1 MLKIGQPYPIFTDV
15 SGKPLDGGYV
25 YIGESGLNPET
36 SPIVVYWDEA
46 LTIPA
51 AQPLRTVNGMIAR
64 NGSPAEVWFSGYD
77 YSLTT
82 KDVNGVL
89 LTHILSQF
97 GIPEGSLSA
106 PDGSSL
112 IGYIAEGTGAVATT
126 VQDKL
131 RESVSV
137 KDFGAVGDG
146 VADDTAAVQAAA
158 NAQKSLHI
166 NPGNYLLNSDVTVPS
181 DLVMFGDGRDV
192 SQFSGA
198 GKFILQ
204 GSLQAENI
212 GFLGTSEHLEIAT
225 NAVGATTFGYIRVDK
240 CLFNNS
246 STFSIVTEGINRDVF
261 VEEVTVLNSVFNG
274 GGAGSGAIDIRASH
288 RVANIHNNIIED
300 YNSGGGAG
308 GIRLGQLTTSA
319 DNNCYSHITNNY
331 IDNISAI
338 GGSGSTYGI
347 QVLKG
352 FMNIIGNTVR
362 NLINDDKDDC
372 EGIYASG
379 FSSRVIGNTLVDAGA
394 GEAQIT
400 IKGGSKCNV
409 IGNYVFQTAGRNRAP
424 GISIQNASGS
434 ICQGNIVISPYKR
447 GIWIDGANVPS
458 DVLIDGNFIQNVEN
472 DGTGAAFLGP
482 TSGIYLA
489 QTGDQVR
496 VTNNQI
502 KNVVDS
508 VTATNVAGIHS
519 TGNKVALYINDN
531 TVTITNGDAILI
543 STAPQFVA
551 VNGNDLLGT
560 ANQGFRTS
568 TTGGVTN
575 LQFTNNKIAS
585 TITTP
590 VLFSGL
596 VLPTTFT
603 AHGNINYLKG
613 TVTAGVGPVA
623 SGASATLTATVTN
636 ARLGDTV
643 KVFSPVSLA
652 GCFATGYV
660 SASDT
665 ATIVVG
671 NLTGG
676 SVTLSSGTW
685 KVDVE
690 KSA

>member
-1 MLKIGQPYPIFTDV
+1 MSPLSISVPYPVF
-15 SGKPLDGGYV
+15 SGRDGLPLDNGYV
-25 YIGESGLNPET
+25 WIGAPNLYPITNPI
-36 SPIVVYWDEA
+36 SVYFDEA
-46 LTIPA
+46 LTIQA
-51 AQPLRTVNGMIAR
+51 TQPLRTINGFISNAGTPAQVYVDAVNFSILVQDSKGTMIY
-64 NGSPAEVWFSGYD
+64 NF
-77 YSLTT
+77 
-82 KDVNGVL
+82 
-89 LTHILSQF
+89 
-97 GIPEGSLSA
+97 
-106 PDGSSL
+106 PDG
-112 IGYIAEGTGAVATT
+112 TGLSPDACGVTYDPPFT
-126 VQDKL
+126 GGVPYPVCEKL
-131 RESVSV
+131 EQTVSV
-137 KDFGAVGDG
+137 TDFGAVGDG
-146 VADDTAAVQAAA
+146 TTNDTAAIQAAV
-158 NAQKSLHI
+158 NATAGKALFVPAGTYLI
-166 NPGNYLLNSDVTVPS
+166 NSNIIVSSEVM
-181 DLVMFGDGRDV
+181 MFGDGRDN
-192 SQFSGA
+192 SQFTGA
-198 GKFILQ
+198 GKFSL
-204 GSLQAENI
+204 GASLQVENI
-212 GFLGTSEHLEIAT
+212 GFLGTNEHLEIAT

-246 STFSIVTEGINRDVF
+246 TTFSIVTEGINRDVF
-261 VEEVTVLNSVFNG
+261 VDEVTVLNSVFNG

-300 YNSGGGAG
+300 YNSGGGCGA
-308 GIRLGQLTTSA
+308 IRFGQLTTST
-319 DNNCYSHITNNY
+319 DNNCYSHITSNY
-331 IDNISAI
+331 IDNISAT
-338 GGSGSTYGI
+338 GGTGSTYGI

-400 IKGGSKCNV
+400 VKGGSKCNV

-434 ICQGNIVISPYKR
+434 ICQGNIVINPYKR
-447 GIWIDGANVPS
+447 GIWIDGANIPS

-531 TVTITNGDAILI
+531 TVTITNGDAIMI
-543 STAPQFVA
+543 SSSPQFVA

-590 VLFSGL
+590 VLFNGF

-603 AHGNINYLKG
+603 AHGNIGYLKG
-613 TVTAGVGPVA
+613 TVTSGVGPVT
-623 SGASATLTATVTN
+623 SGSSATLTATVTD

-690 KSA
+690 KLA

>member
-1 MLKIGQPYPIFTDV
+1 VANLPPIGNPIA
-15 SGKPLDGGYV
+15 
-25 YIGESGLNPET
+25 
-36 SPIVVYWDEA
+36 VYWDAA
-46 LTIPA
+46 LTQPA
-51 AQPLRTVNGMIAR
+51 ALPVRTRGGYPVNAGTPARLYVGSDYSIQVQNR
-64 NGSPAEVWFSGYD
+64 NGSVVY
-77 YSLTT
+77 
-82 KDVNGVL
+82 
-89 LTHILSQF
+89 
-97 GIPEGSLSA
+97 SA
-106 PDGSSL
+106 PQATERYSGGVISTITADQVTFSHASS
-112 IGYIAEGTGAVATT
+112 YQQET
-126 VQDKL
+126 VGLALQDP
-131 RESVSV
+131 VSL
-137 KDFGAVGDG
+137 KNAPFNALGDG
-146 VADDTAAVQAAA
+146 VTDDAAAVQAAVTLAA
-158 NAQKSLHI
+158 NAQKALHI

-204 GSLQAENI
+204 GSLQVENI

-246 STFSIVTEGINRDVF
+246 TTFSIVTEGTNRDVF

-300 YNSGGGAG
+300 YNSGGGCGA
-308 GIRLGQLTTSA
+308 IRFGQLTTST
-319 DNNCYSHITNNY
+319 DDNCYSHITSNY
-331 IDNISAI
+331 IDNISAT
-338 GGSGSTYGI
+338 GGTGSTYGI
-347 QVLKG
+347 QVVKG

-400 IKGGSKCNV
+400 VKGGSKCNV

-434 ICQGNIVISPYKR
+434 ICQGNIVINPYKR
-447 GIWIDGANVPS
+447 GIWVDGGSIPS
-458 DVLIDGNFIQNVEN
+458 DVLIDGNFIENVEN
-472 DGTGAAFLGP
+472 DGTGVAFLGP

-489 QTGDQVR
+489 QTGDQIR

-502 KNVVDS
+502 KNVADS
-508 VTATNVAGIHS
+508 VSATDVAGIHS
-519 TGNKVALYINDN
+519 TGSKVALYINDN
-531 TVTITNGDAILI
+531 TITVNNGDAILV
-543 STAPQFVA
+543 SSSPQSVA
-551 VNGNDLLGT
+551 VNGNDLIGT
-560 ANQGFRTS
+560 ALRGFRTS

-590 VLFSGL
+590 VVFNGN
-596 VLPTTFT
+596 VLPTTYT

-623 SGASATLTATVTN
+623 SGSSATLTATVTD

-652 GCFATGYV
+652 GCSAAGYV
-660 SASDT
+660 SAGDT
-665 ATIVVG
+665 ATIVVS

-676 SVTLSSGTW
+676 PVTLASGTW

-690 KSA
+690 KLA